1 MPKPAD
7 PAALDRVT
15 EAITRSRRYTAV
27 APDTVR
33 RVAARALLAAGGD
46 VADAVKR
53 TKRGLHEIHGAYLP
67 PSTPPYEALLRRL
80 EAALAAGEDG
90 RDVLHR
96 AMEVHASTRERL
108 PYLDEFYAE
117 VFARVPAPATIRD
130 LACGL
135 NPLAVPWMPL
145 PAPVRYL
152 ASDIDLRQLEFLDRA
167 LAALGVEH
175 ATEVLDLVDGPAGE
189 PADLT
194 LVLKTVPCL
203 ERQRTG
209 AGWAAVAALESPAV
223 VVTFPTKSLG
233 RRSKGMYQTWSAQFE
248 ARAAEHGWTY
258 ASFEVPNE
266 LAYVLTRPG

>member
-1 MPKPAD
+1 VPKPAD
-7 PAALDRVT
+7 PAALDRVE

-33 RVAARALLAAGGD
+33 RVAERALAAAGGD

-67 PSTPPYEALLRRL
+67 PSTPPYDALLRRL
-80 EAALAAGEDG
+80 EAALAAGGDG
-90 RDVLHR
+90 RDVLRR

-108 PYLDEFYAE
+108 PYLEQFHAE
-117 VFARVPAPATIRD
+117 VFARVPAPATVRD

-135 NPLAVPWMPL
+135 NPLAAPWL
-145 PAPVRYL
+145 PGPPRYL
-152 ASDIDLRQLEFLDRA
+152 ASDIDTRQLDFLDRA
-167 LAALGVEH
+167 LTLLGIDH
-175 ATEVLDLVDGPAGE
+175 ATEVLDLVDGPTGE

-203 ERQRTG
+203 ERQRVG
-209 AGWAAVAALESPAV
+209 AGWAVVAALGSPHV

-233 RRSKGMYQTWSAQFE
+233 QRSKGMYQTWSAQFE
-248 ARAAEHGWTY
+248 ARAAEHGWAYT
-258 ASFEVPNE
+258 SFEIPNE
-266 LAYVLTRPG
+266 LGYVLAR